1 MRRGVI
7 PDWMILELIEA
18 GAIIGADPSMVNTS
32 SIDLKTGNNKWKL
45 VGSFLPVEGQKIQE
59 VLSSRIIVDVHSDKD
74 PFYVEHMQPYLIE
87 LVESL
92 NLPSTVSARVFNKSG
107 RGRIGVASKGLTDG
121 NSRFDVVRRGYKG
134 KLYVEVTATS
144 FPLVIYSGKTAIP
157 QIRFY
162 EGDPEPLYGSELELL
177 LNKYPILMD
186 DNGNAS
192 YSEAERQEMIRTG
205 KLTFTAEIT
214 SGGLLAYVA
223 RKDRRNIDL
232 SKIGHYNPLEYFNE
246 VKYMPCYGNALV
258 IHPGDFVLV
267 NSSQNIRLPPF
278 LAAEIDEYSPE
289 LGDMKT
295 HYAGL
300 INASHGYD
308 IEDPNI
314 PSHIVFEIRARDMPV
329 VIQNGQPLAR
339 FNLFNMLD
347 EPRGRYMSRRS
358 TGFGDLKSVL
368 PNLFNKK

>member
-92 NLPSTVSARVFNKSG
+92 NLPSTVSARV
-107 RGRIGVASKGLTDG
+107 
-121 NSRFDVVRRGYKG
+121 
-134 KLYVEVTATS
+134 
-144 FPLVIYSGKTAIP
+144 VINSGKTAIP

-192 YSEAERQEMIRTG
+192 YSEAERQEKIRTG